1 MQTPL
6 IELFAERGRIK
17 LRLCCIRLGEDL
29 CLTLSGGDQ
38 EHIGA
43 VALSQPNSAETSS
56 ATTSVLT
63 RPGHRESDL
72 TRNLAAQVAAH
83 TGAVVCVACGIH
95 VDAIQPD
102 ELNDVLE
109 IAEELT
115 RNLLERLSVHRD

>member
-17 LRLCCIRLGEDL
+17 LRLCCIRMGEDL

-43 VALSQPNSAETSS
+43 VALSQPNATEKSS
-56 ATTSVLT
+56 ATTAVLAC
-63 RPGHRESDL
+63 PGHRESDL
-72 TRNLAAQVAAH
+72 ASSLAARVAAH
-83 TGAVVCVACGIH
+83 MGAVVCVACGIH
-95 VDAIQPD
+95 VDAILPN

-109 IAEELT
+109 LSEDLT
-115 RNLLERLSVHRD
+115 KNLLERLSVHRD